1 MNKVFSLLHI
11 IMLNVNIV
19 LIRRYVIQPNNQNYG
34 SGNMANKRVK
44 ECKLCGEQFELH
56 KKSNKCKSC
65 DGRLRIVVDNRNIR
79 KLGDL

>member
-1 MNKVFSLLHI
+1 
-11 IMLNVNIV
+11 
-19 LIRRYVIQPNNQNYG
+19 
-34 SGNMANKRVK
+34 MAKGYKRIK
-44 ECKLCGEQFELH
+44 ECKVCSERFELH

>member
-1 MNKVFSLLHI
+1 MNKEFSLRHI

-19 LIRRYVIQPNNQNYG
+19 LILLFVIQPNNQNYG

>member
-1 MNKVFSLLHI
+1 
-11 IMLNVNIV
+11 MLNVNIV